1 MAKENLMQ
9 NMSLEEGIARLK
21 EIAETL
27 ETDRSITLEQSIE
40 LFRTGLGITKDCV
53 NELNDMQA
61 RIAELNGQLDVILGG
76 EVDDDD

>member
-1 MAKENLMQ
+1 MAKENQMQ

-40 LFRTGLGITKDCV
+40 LFCTGLGITKDCV